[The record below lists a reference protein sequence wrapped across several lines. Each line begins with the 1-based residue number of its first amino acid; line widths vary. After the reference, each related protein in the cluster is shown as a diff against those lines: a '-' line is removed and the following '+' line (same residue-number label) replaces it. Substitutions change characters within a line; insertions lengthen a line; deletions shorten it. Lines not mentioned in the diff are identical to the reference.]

1 MRIKHYLEHWMQAFL
16 NLDHR
21 SQILLGCTIGL
32 VLYGTLRTWDDTTTH
47 FGSTDNRDGSV
58 VSPAR
63 REKMS
68 KNRHKGVDCRT
79 YYDDLIG
86 KTPLIRLNQL
96 SEMLGCDILA
106 KMESK
111 NPGGTGKDRAAKYM
125 LLEHLLSSANN
136 NSNESID
143 ESPIVEGTSG
153 NTGISLAHLCREL
166 GLDLHIVMPDD
177 QSNEK
182 KNRLEEL
189 GAHVKVVP
197 NASISNAH
205 HYVNAARTLAQ
216 TLEGTHIDQFENLAN
231 TNAHY
236 STTGPEIWKACEGH
250 LDAFV
255 MSAGTGGTISGVSQY
270 LNEQKDQQRL
280 QGEDIYASRRLE
292 VILADP
298 QGSSLFHRVKDGVCF
313 TIEQRERKQK
323 KHRYDTIVEG
333 VGLDRVTANFQNAQ
347 IDFAERITDQEVVD
361 TAHWLLKHEGL
372 FVSSSSALNIAASIR
387 VAKRIGPGNRIV
399 TIICES
405 GQRHYS
411 RFYNPE
417 YLSECGLQWP
427 NESDSEED

>member
-1 MRIKHYLEHWMQAFL
+1 MMQLKNYIEHWLQKFL
-16 NLDHR
+16 NLDRR

-32 VLYGTLRTWDDTTTH
+32 VFCGTLHTWD
-47 FGSTDNRDGSV
+47 GGNAAPENRDRSRNVG
-58 VSPAR
+58 SPAR
-63 REKMS
+63 REKTS
-68 KNRHKGVDCRT
+68 KYHHKGVNCRT
-79 YYDDLIG
+79 YYDDSIG
-86 KTPLIRLNQL
+86 KTPLIRLNHL
-96 SEMLGCDILA
+96 SESLGCDILA

-125 LLEHLLSSANN
+125 LLEHLLSST
-136 NSNESID
+136 NSKSID

-153 NTGISLAHLCREL
+153 NTGISLAHLCKEL

-182 KNRLEEL
+182 KDRLEEL

-216 TLEGTHIDQFENLAN
+216 TLEGTHLDQFENLAN
-231 TNAHY
+231 THAHY

-250 LDAFV
+250 LDVFV

-280 QGEDIYASRRLE
+280 EGEDEYASRRLE
-292 VILADP
+292 VVLADP
-298 QGSSLFHRVKDGVCF
+298 QGSSLFHRVRDGVCF

-333 VGLDRVTANFQNAQ
+333 VGLDRVTANFENAQ
-347 IDFAERITDQEVVD
+347 IDSAERISDQEVVD
-361 TAHWLLKHEGL
+361 TAHWLLEHEGL
-372 FVSSSSALNIAASIR
+372 FVSSSSALNIAASVR
-387 VAKRIGPGNRIV
+387 VAKRLGPGHRIV

-417 YLSECGLQWP
+417 YLAECGLQWP
-427 NESDSEED
+427 DESDSEDD